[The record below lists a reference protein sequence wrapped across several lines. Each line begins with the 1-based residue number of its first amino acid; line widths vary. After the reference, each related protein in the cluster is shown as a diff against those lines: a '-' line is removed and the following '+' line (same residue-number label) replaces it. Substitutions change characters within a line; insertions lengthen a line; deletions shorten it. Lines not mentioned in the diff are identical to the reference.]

1 MMYAHQPEKTRRGR
15 IQTPPDSLALA
26 ITRRGAQE
34 GMPRRAEIDQRAA
47 TVLEHRGDG
56 GETTRPV
63 AF

>member
-1 MMYAHQPEKTRRGR
+1 VVEAAVWA
-15 IQTPPDSLALA
+15 SAAAALA
-26 ITRRGAQE
+26 VTRRGAQE
-34 GMPRRAEIDQRAA
+34 GMPRRAEIDRLAA